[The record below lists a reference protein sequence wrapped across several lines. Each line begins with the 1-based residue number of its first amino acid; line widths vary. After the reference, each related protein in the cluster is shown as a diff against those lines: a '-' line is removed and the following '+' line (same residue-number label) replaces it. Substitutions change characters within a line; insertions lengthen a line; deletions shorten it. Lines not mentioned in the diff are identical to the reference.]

1 MNKVILFLA
10 FLVIATTTLHAQ
22 AGFRFGIKAGA
33 NGDKISGQ
41 AFKEGYN
48 LSYHLGGFAE
58 IDLTKKIGIQPE
70 LLWSQSTT
78 SKASGLDAI
87 YQTLPNDVKLD
98 YLQIPI
104 LLRYNVNNMFTL
116 LAGPQ
121 FSVLVNHKN
130 NLLQNGEAAFKQG
143 DFAMVLGGQ
152 FNLKMLRVYGRYN
165 IGLQNI
171 NDYGDKNKW
180 TNQQIQLGV
189 GIRL

>member
-1 MNKVILFLA
+1 MTKFILLFSFGLISTISMN
-10 FLVIATTTLHAQ
+10 AQ

-33 NGDKISGQ
+33 NADKIAGQ
-41 AFKEGYN
+41 TFKEGYN
-48 LSYHLGGFAE
+48 LSYHVGGFAE

-78 SKASGLDAI
+78 SKATGLPAI
-87 YQTLPNDVKLD
+87 YQSLPNDIKLD
-98 YLQIPI
+98 YLQIPV
-104 LLRYNVNNMFTL
+104 LLRYNVTSMFTL

-130 NLLQNGEAAFKQG
+130 NLLQNGETAFKQG

-171 NDYGDKNKW
+171 NDYDDKNKW